1 MSNRGWKALDAVEVG
16 DAVREIAIPMDKRAI
31 HLVDKLNFQ
40 NYGQEGEAIYSI
52 SRGILNRKM
61 INLAEEA
68 GIFFNQKIWDV
79 TLKEATLH
87 MGESERGIWEEK
99 NTILSLALTEH
110 FQEFDIACVKACLI
124 THKSF

>member
-1 MSNRGWKALDAVEVG
+1 MQC
-16 DAVREIAIPMDKRAI
+16 EIAIPMDKRAI

-68 GIFFNQKIWDV
+68 GKFF
-79 TLKEATLH
+79 
-87 MGESERGIWEEK
+87 
-99 NTILSLALTEH
+99 
-110 FQEFDIACVKACLI
+110 LI
-124 THKSF
+124 RKYGM

>member
-1 MSNRGWKALDAVEVG
+1 MQ
-16 DAVREIAIPMDKRAI
+16 VREIAIPMDKRAI

-68 GIFFNQKIWDV
+68 GQNFF
-79 TLKEATLH
+79 
-87 MGESERGIWEEK
+87 
-99 NTILSLALTEH
+99 
-110 FQEFDIACVKACLI
+110 
-124 THKSF
+124 